1 MSWSERSWADGP
13 RWPTVRSGAPEKLH
27 FLAHGTR
34 RLVVGALS
42 PDSRPTHTQPLSVKE
57 RPRSQNHSHPG
68 EMRLKPYPPKLHQ
81 LSEANHKLV
90 GACFLPKTKDY
101 LSTDPCPCIVPSTSN
116 SLGCFPPC
124 GAIPA
129 NGKMHNRRWTDW
141 QMAIAKEVALLQI
154 DCGSFFKLS
163 YKESLSLK
171 RQRPVAWDEPRL
183 GSRSSVSVSFLER
196 PHLGQHCHQ
205 SRSLSPD
212 TTRLL
217 LRTIGAKVS
226 TPLPASS
233 PISSH
238 QASPLSACGQLKV
251 GASCQP
257 GSASGIPDEAPPC
270 HPHQAVSP

>member
-1 MSWSERSWADGP
+1 MSSQRPKTICQPIRVPALSRSPPTLWAAFLRVAPSLQMGRCTIEDGQIG
-13 RWPTVRSGAPEKLH
+13 RWPSPKKWLCCKL
-27 FLAHGTR
+27 
-34 RLVVGALS
+34 
-42 PDSRPTHTQPLSVKE
+42 
-57 RPRSQNHSHPG
+57 
-68 EMRLKPYPPKLHQ
+68 
-81 LSEANHKLV
+81 
-90 GACFLPKTKDY
+90 
-101 LSTDPCPCIVPSTSN
+101 IV
-116 SLGCFPPC
+116 
-124 GAIPA
+124 
-129 NGKMHNRRWTDW
+129 
-141 QMAIAKEVALLQI
+141 EV
-154 DCGSFFKLS
+154 FFKLS
-163 YKESLSLK
+163 YEESLSLK